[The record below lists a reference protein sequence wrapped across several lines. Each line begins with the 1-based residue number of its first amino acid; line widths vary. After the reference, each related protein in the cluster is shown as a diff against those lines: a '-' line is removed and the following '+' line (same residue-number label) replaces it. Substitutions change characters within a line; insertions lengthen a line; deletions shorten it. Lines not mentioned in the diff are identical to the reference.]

1 MSGDPPPAGGG
12 RSTEELLGDLAD
24 ATRVARSV
32 VARGRAAYDADE
44 ALRYAAQMVLVRL
57 REVASRLDP
66 ADAAAAAPGFDWR
79 GLARP
84 RGPGGRVGAGAR
96 LAPRRPLGR
105 RAGPTALLAG
115 VPGRPRG
122 LDQPGGHR

>member
-12 RSTEELLGDLAD
+12 RSTEALLGDLAD

-57 REVASRLDP
+57 REVATRLDP
-66 ADAAAAAPGFDWR
+66 ADAVAAAPGFDWR
-79 GLARP
+79 GLARMRNLVVHRYP
-84 RGPGGRVGAGAR
+84 SVDDELVWAALEGPVAELGRALDRRFGGR
-96 LAPRRPLGR
+96 
-105 RAGPTALLAG
+105 
-115 VPGRPRG
+115 
-122 LDQPGGHR
+122 